1 MKNYYISVLFIALV
15 FNLSCKKEKVD
26 PVITISG
33 VIKNAKDTVLTISL
47 GRTYKKIKLAPDG
60 RFSDTLRVEKSKIYR
75 MSLNRSKSGFI
86 FLKEGYNLELTGD
99 ADTFF
104 FGFEYKGNGSDSNNL
119 LIAQHK
125 YSKQT
130 GSPKSF
136 LALDEAGFKLK
147 MTRINREMDSISGS
161 YANADT
167 ILVNIAIKNKERFS
181 YILENMYHQ
190 NYDFE

>member
-1 MKNYYISVLFIALV
+1 MNNYYISVLFIALL
-15 FNLSCKKEKVD
+15 FNLSCKKEKLD
-26 PVITISG
+26 TVINISG

-47 GRTYKKIKLAPDG
+47 GRTYKKIRLTPEG
-60 RFSDTLRVEKSKIYR
+60 RFSDTLSVEKSKIYR
-75 MSLNRSKSGFI
+75 MFLNRSKSGFI
-86 FLKEGYNLELTGD
+86 FLKDGYNLEVTGD
-99 ADTFF
+99 AYNFF
-104 FGFEYKGNGSDSNNL
+104 FGFKYKGYGADSNNL
-119 LIAQHK
+119 LIAQHN

-136 LALDEAGFKLK
+136 LSLDEAGFKLK
-147 MTRINREMDSISGS
+147 MDRINREMDSINAS

-167 ILVNIAIKNKERFS
+167 ILLNIAVKNKERFS